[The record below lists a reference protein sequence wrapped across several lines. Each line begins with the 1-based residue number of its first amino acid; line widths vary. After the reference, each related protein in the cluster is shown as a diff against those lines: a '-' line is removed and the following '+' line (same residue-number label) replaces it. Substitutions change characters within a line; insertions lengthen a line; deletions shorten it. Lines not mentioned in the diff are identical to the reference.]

1 MDRKDEEHKKLVSAE
16 WSSKFYN
23 ETAELLF
30 YLNYL
35 LRITRL
41 N

>member
-23 ETAELLF
+23 ETEGLLLF
-30 YLNYL
+30 F
-35 LRITRL
+35 
-41 N
+41 